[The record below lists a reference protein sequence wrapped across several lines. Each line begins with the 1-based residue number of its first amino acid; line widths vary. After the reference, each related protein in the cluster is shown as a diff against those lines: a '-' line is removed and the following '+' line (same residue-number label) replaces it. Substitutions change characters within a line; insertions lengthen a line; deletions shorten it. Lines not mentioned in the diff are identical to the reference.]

1 MRQYETL
8 DTVDYS
14 GTGSRRLRPPAR
26 LGERER
32 AVFIDLVT
40 GCDPRHFRPADLP
53 LLCRYV
59 EAVCLAEEA
68 AQKLA
73 SEGAVV
79 EGKQNPWFA
88 IHQASCKT
96 VAILALRLRI
106 GPQSR
111 QPRAHKTTPGPVS
124 AYEILDLE
132 ADHGGAKSS

>member
-1 MRQYETL
+1 MQ
-8 DTVDYS
+8 
-14 GTGSRRLRPPAR
+14 
-26 LGERER
+26 
-32 AVFIDLVT
+32 
-40 GCDPRHFRPADLP
+40 
-53 LLCRYV
+53 RYV

-73 SEGAVV
+73 VEGAVID
-79 EGKQNPWFA
+79 GKPSAWFG